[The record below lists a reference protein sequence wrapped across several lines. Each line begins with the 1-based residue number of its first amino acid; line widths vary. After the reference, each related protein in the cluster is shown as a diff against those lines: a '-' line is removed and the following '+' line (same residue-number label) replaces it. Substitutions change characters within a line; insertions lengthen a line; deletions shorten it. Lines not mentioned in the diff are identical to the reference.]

1 MKKKSDE
8 KKARLDQ
15 SRAFDVIF
23 FSPPSFFC
31 MHPPFGLREWE
42 NLNNNN
48 EFFINEINKTLHQKV
63 EKT

>member
-8 KKARLDQ
+8 KKARLDR

-23 FSPPSFFC
+23 FLLRLFFVC
-31 MHPPFGLREWE
+31 TRRLAFG
-42 NLNNNN
+42 NGKISTTTMS
-48 EFFINEINKTLHQKV
+48 FFINEINKTLHQKV